1 MRSVNGDRHRTVVGY
16 SSLKCVFRTS
26 GYVRVGENFDCSV
39 VGVVSAIQLLK
50 IKEFS
55 LTQGKV
61 FKEGS

>member
-1 MRSVNGDRHRTVVGY
+1 MRSVNGNRNRTVVSY
-16 SSLKCVFRTS
+16 SSFKCIFGTS

-50 IKEFS
+50 ITEFS
-55 LTQGKV
+55 LTQEKV